1 MICIALI
8 LVIWQIAAI
17 RVNHPALFPTVTHLI
32 RSVFQLLVTADFHQA
47 FLITVVRGISAFLTA
62 LIIALPT
69 SVAAHHYPFWKSFF
83 QPVVVVL
90 RTIPVIAVVLIAL
103 LFLSPD
109 ILPLTIGII
118 TMLPILYQNFL
129 TAWDQTDPKLIEM
142 AELYRKSAFQRFRF
156 VYLLQ
161 SKDMLLAGLG
171 TATGF
176 GWRAIIIG
184 EVLSGSV
191 AGIGSSMKK
200 SQAYIDMP
208 GLLTWTLVAI
218 GGGFLIDY
226 FWKKMNTTNF
236 QPVLKRTDKPGDTP
250 ETGIPHLHIHDL
262 GFSYGNKKVFTGFSL
277 VAAAGTICQLKT
289 KSGSGKTTLLKLIAG
304 MLRQSSGSIRRIHIR
319 STGFSFQDQRF
330 IPWLTVEQ
338 NIAFSLKSFPVLDP
352 SQHQKLE
359 LLLHRTGLSDLRIK
373 LPDELSGG
381 EQQRVNVARAL
392 VAEPE
397 LLLLDEPLTGLDAGL
412 KLQLLQLLKDE
423 ILTNNAVVIWATHET
438 TDTILPPTLVIDE
451 L

>member
-1 MICIALI
+1 MICIAIL

-17 RVNHPALFPTVTHLI
+17 RVNHPALFPTVTHLL
-32 RSVFQLLVTADFHQA
+32 RSIFQLLVTAEFHQA
-47 FLITVVRGISAFLTA
+47 FLMTVVRGISAFFTA
-62 LIIALPT
+62 LIIALPA
-69 SVAAHHYPFWKSFF
+69 SVAAHHSPFWKSFF

-109 ILPLTIGII
+109 LLPLSIGII
-118 TMLPILYQNFL
+118 TMLPIIYQNFL
-129 TAWDQTDPKLIEM
+129 SGWDQTDPKLIEM
-142 AELYRKSAFQRFRF
+142 AALYRKSAFQRFRF

-236 QPVLKRTDKPGDTP
+236 QPVLKRSDKPGVTP
-250 ETGIPHLHIHDL
+250 ETGTPHLHIDDL
-262 GFSYGNKKVFTGFSL
+262 VFSYGNKKVLTGFSL
-277 VAAAGTICQLKT
+277 VAAAGAICQLKT

-304 MLRQSSGSIRRIHIR
+304 MLRQSSGTIRRIHIH
-319 STGFSFQDQRF
+319 STGFSFQDQRL
-330 IPWLTVEQ
+330 IPHLTVEQ
-338 NIAFSLKSFPVLDP
+338 NIAFALNTFPVLNI
-352 SQHQKLE
+352 SQHQKLV
-359 LLLHRTGLSDLRIK
+359 LLLHRTGLTEHRNK

-392 VAEPE
+392 VAEPG

-423 ILTNNAVVIWATHET
+423 IQSNNAVVIWATHET
-438 TDTILPPTLVIDE
+438 TDTILPPSFVIDE